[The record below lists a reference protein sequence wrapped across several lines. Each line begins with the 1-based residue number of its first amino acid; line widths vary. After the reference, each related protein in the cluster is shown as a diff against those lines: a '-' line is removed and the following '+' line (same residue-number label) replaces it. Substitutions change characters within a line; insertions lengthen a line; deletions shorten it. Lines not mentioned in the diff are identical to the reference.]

1 MQTAAALQKREKQK
15 TPESAASVV
24 QKKGVAEP
32 EAHSAKSGVP
42 LFLQRFSAFGQVSKP
57 DPFFLQTSDTNRVCD
72 SHLLIGRGL
81 DLQCKTVTAPSMQVN
96 ERKLEHGLSDNEIS
110 DYGIAYKTE
119 GVNLRDKP
127 GSRPDSTILVRLPFN
142 TRMYVH
148 SLSDGHY
155 LVGTDD
161 GRFGYVSVSHI
172 KTGLPEPDAKIYH
185 IRPGDTA
192 LSISR
197 GHYGGE
203 ARWGAD
209 HRFFV
214 NGLVHVNQGP
224 GKRGIYKP
232 DPGAD
237 WDTTAVQAGYM
248 IWVPSLTFMR
258 TLRGVVG
265 SGSITY
271 GAWEKVKHAAIAVGE
286 FLLGTGAFIVGL
298 LHGALESVWDVLVG
312 LKDLLVLA
320 YDLIKWLIGLISGDS
335 KGIFDSIKDVNWGE
349 LVQGWIDNFEAK
361 WKHGSLLKR
370 WHFRGWVI
378 GYVIAEILMLIFS
391 GGVIQGIKW
400 IGKSAKVAKVIS
412 QIPKIAR
419 IGETAK
425 NSKIGRNFSRAL
437 NTSGR
442 TAAVS
447 GARRIQQSAAEIVS
461 SMERHV
467 LVQNQRV
474 ANAIRTGN
482 RKFFEDLGMS
492 RRQISVLMNPRSRTF
507 AAQYGNAMERSVSRA
522 FRSDPNL
529 SGMIIDARNIPGRV
543 FPRIPYRRPMGWRR
557 PLKPD
562 FGFSSGPLEGHI
574 VDLTTAGGRATKMA
588 KYHDRVL
595 VLEYVRPVF

>member
-15 TPESAASVV
+15 TPESAGSVS
-24 QKKGVAEP
+24 QKKGVVKPKETLAE
-32 EAHSAKSGVP
+32 SGVP
-42 LFLQRFSAFGQVSKP
+42 LFLRRFSASGQSWEP
-57 DPFFLQTSDTNRVCD
+57 NPLFLQTSEANYAYGGD
-72 SHLLIGRGL
+72 LLGGSGI
-81 DLQCKTVTAPSMQVN
+81 DLQCKAAMAAPMP
-96 ERKLEHGLSDNEIS
+96 ERGRLLEQGLDGIEIG
-110 DYGIAYKTE
+110 DYGIAYKAE

-127 GSRPDSTILVRLPFN
+127 GSRPDSTILSRLPFN

-155 LVGTDD
+155 LVGTED
-161 GRFGYVSVSHI
+161 GRFGYVAVSHI
-172 KTGLPEPDAKIYH
+172 KTGLPEPNAKIYH
-185 IRPGDTA
+185 IRQGDTA
-192 LSISR
+192 LDISR
-197 GHYGGE
+197 MHYGGE
-203 ARWGAD
+203 ARWGSD

-214 NGLVHVNQGP
+214 NGLVYVNQGP
-224 GKRGIYKP
+224 GKRGIDKA
-232 DPGAD
+232 DPRAD
-237 WDTTAVQAGYM
+237 WDTTVVRAGYM

-258 TLRGVVG
+258 SLRGVVG
-265 SGSITY
+265 SGSISY
-271 GAWEKVKHAAIAVGE
+271 EAWQKVKRAVIAVGE

-312 LKDLLVLA
+312 LKDLLVLG

-335 KGIFDSIKDVNWGE
+335 KGIFDSLKEVNWDE
-349 LVQGWIDNFEAK
+349 LVQGWIDNFQAK
-361 WKHGSLLKR
+361 WNHDSILKR

-378 GYVIAEILMLIFS
+378 GYVIAEVLMLFFS

-400 IGKSAKVAKVIS
+400 IGKSAKVAKVVS

-425 NSKIGRNFSRAL
+425 NSKIGQNFSRAL

-442 TAAVS
+442 STAAVS
-447 GARRIQQSAAEIVS
+447 GVRRIQRSAAEIVS
-461 SMERHV
+461 GMERHV
-467 LVQNQRV
+467 LVQNRSV

-482 RKFFEDLGMS
+482 RQFFENLGMS
-492 RRQISVLMNPRSRTF
+492 RRQVSVLMNPRSRTF

-529 SGMIIDARNIPGRV
+529 SGMIIDARNISGRV
-543 FPRIPYRRPMGWRR
+543 FPRIPGRR
-557 PLKPD
+557 PLRPD

-574 VDLTTAGGRATKMA
+574 VDLTTAGGRAAKMA

-595 VLEYVRPVF
+595 VLEYARPVF